1 MAGWREIQKQ
11 KVSEAHA
18 GTEDI
23 SSSATGLRRLRQF
36 PKATKNLL
44 FNPTFMFI
52 SLAGAAES
60 VWNIILIG
68 DTLHDMTGC
77 NSSYATCSYMYFITI
92 SGVLVSGV
100 ATFLPKYLESQ
111 FSLKSSIAAIY
122 IGMKLSCRRQLC
134 IGWSKYS
141 TWRTYVRMLLTRV
154 VGAITVPAG
163 CGGMFFGGFIVK
175 HFDLK
180 VRGMLK
186 FITGLSVAMVALAFV
201 FFVRCE
207 NVDFA
212 GISVTY
218 DGAEMTR

>member
-1 MAGWREIQKQ
+1 MYTHPIQLEIYSTRLLFLNLHAFLHCDVTSCMLSVLWRPQRWCIMAGWREIQKQ

-122 IGMKLSCRRQLC
+122 IGMKLSCSRQLC
-134 IGWSKYS
+134 IG
-141 TWRTYVRMLLTRV
+141 
-154 VGAITVPAG
+154 
-163 CGGMFFGGFIVK
+163 
-175 HFDLK
+175 
-180 VRGMLK
+180 
-186 FITGLSVAMVALAFV
+186 
-201 FFVRCE
+201 
-207 NVDFA
+207 
-212 GISVTY
+212 
-218 DGAEMTR
+218 